1 MKQINSIRIFCLS
14 FFFMLTSSSVIFSQ
28 SRIDSIVELGNDL
41 MAINDYKE
49 AENAFDRALEL
60 DEDFIPAL
68 EGKIDVLL
76 QMDKFSRAEKVT
88 EQAIERYPMNPSFE
102 MYMGK
107 VLIEREAYQDA
118 LPHLNKAAELADK
131 GDSLTLNKVYVTMGA
146 AYQKLGDTKGAM
158 EQYSKALAIN
168 KSNPNVFLYR
178 GNLYY
183 QRESFG
189 QALSDFK
196 KVLDLDPNNHVAR
209 YNLGMCYFR
218 QGEKRNACDSF
229 HKACELGNT
238 NACKMVISKCL
249 RSTENP

>member
-1 MKQINSIRIFCLS
+1 MKQINSIMIFCLT
-14 FFFMLTSSSVIFSQ
+14 FFFLLISSSVVFSQ
-28 SRIDSIVELGNDL
+28 SRPDSIVELGNDL
-41 MAINDYKE
+41 VALNDYKG
-49 AENAFDRALEL
+49 AEDAYDKALEL
-60 DEDFIPAL
+60 DEGFIPAL
-68 EGKIDVLL
+68 EGKIHVLL
-76 QMDKFSRAEKVT
+76 LMDKFSKAEKVT
-88 EQAIERYPMNPSFE
+88 EQAIERYPLNPSLE

-146 AYQKLGDTKGAM
+146 AYQKLGDSQQAM
-158 EQYSKALAIN
+158 DQYSKALAIN

-183 QRESFG
+183 KRESYD
-189 QALSDFK
+189 QAMADFRR
-196 KVLDLDPNNHVAR
+196 VLELDPNNHVAQ
-209 YNLGMCYFR
+209 YNLGMCHFK

-249 RSTENP
+249 RTTENP